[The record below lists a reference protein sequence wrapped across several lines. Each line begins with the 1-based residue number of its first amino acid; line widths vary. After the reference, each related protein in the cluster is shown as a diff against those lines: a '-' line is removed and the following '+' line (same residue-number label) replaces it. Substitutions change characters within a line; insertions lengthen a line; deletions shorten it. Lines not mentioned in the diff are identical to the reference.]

1 LDFIAVMTNQT
12 PNEPAASQR
21 TLGPT
26 LLLAGLTAVWLASRI
41 GHPGLGDNH
50 DPGPAAFPFA
60 LGLCLVLGGIWESV
74 QWLLSRRSSR
84 AGSVPENDSPVHA
97 IAGGESRPW
106 QPDSLILIAA
116 MLVYVVVLPWLGF
129 IPSTLIFA
137 AGMMWRLGA
146 GWKWSLPMAVVL
158 VAGIHL
164 LFVQAF
170 KVQLPAGVWAW
181 PW

>member
-1 LDFIAVMTNQT
+1 MKNGIPDKPDAVH
-12 PNEPAASQR
+12 P
-21 TLGPT
+21 TLGPA
-26 LLLAGLTAVWLASRI
+26 LLLAGLAALWLSSRI
-41 GHPGLGDNH
+41 DHPGLGDNH

-60 LGLCLVLGGIWESV
+60 LGLCLVVGGIWESI

-84 AGSVPENDSPVHA
+84 AGNVHENNSTVHA
-97 IAGGESRPW
+97 IAGGESNPW
-106 QPDSLILIAA
+106 QPDTLILIASV
-116 MLVYVVVLPWLGF
+116 LVYVVALPWLGF
-129 IPSTLIFA
+129 IPSTLVFA

-146 GWKWSLPMAVVL
+146 GWKWSLSMAVVM